1 MLSPSTASHLLSVH
15 YEQLECLLWET
26 RTVIISLDIK
36 LGSVHS
42 WSKHLS
48 SAHHDL
54 STRTKEIAVW
64 LFHSAPSVR
73 EPFPILYGKT
83 APKQGF
89 VQKDPYKWNEESFK
103 VVWGTNLI
111 LLHQSMVSFLWLL
124 LGWTSQHWSPS
135 FWSSAEETA
144 VVVRSHGGGSDT
156 GLLIKSKVLFFHCN
170 VLIFFWRFGWFCL
183 KKTFMW
189 HSGRLYIRT
198 GVGHMDIKYPSL

>member
-1 MLSPSTASHLLSVH
+1 MGLRKSITFLLHTKHLMYSYHRRKQYAVLSWRGYSEELWMLKAESFGHSMLPNQSHLASAKFLVSPSTASHLLSVH
-15 YEQLECLLWET
+15 FELLECLLWET
-26 RTVIISLDIK
+26 RTVISSLDIK

-89 VQKDPYKWNEESFK
+89 VQKDRSLQVKWR
-103 VVWGTNLI
+103 VV
-111 LLHQSMVSFLWLL
+111 QSA
-124 LGWTSQHWSPS
+124 LGEQT
-135 FWSSAEETA
+135 
-144 VVVRSHGGGSDT
+144 
-156 GLLIKSKVLFFHCN
+156 
-170 VLIFFWRFGWFCL
+170 
-183 KKTFMW
+183 
-189 HSGRLYIRT
+189 
-198 GVGHMDIKYPSL
+198 